1 MVSRERARTLVDLGK
16 DLSTATPGGDVLDMF
31 AVAVGNK
38 PLAGMA
44 ACYTATGEPAWD
56 AVDTA
61 EDALHRGDLEAR
73 LDAAGFQWH
82 VQPVETVHDDR
93 TVTWYELLVSQGGEA
108 ERFVERAGPRPGD
121 RTEREYG
128 RALGYPESAVDWF
141 VEEHDDAR
149 SVFDVVRTADG
160 HSDRALALAASVP
173 YVPAPTPQGAVDA
186 IEDGRDLTHALGA
199 LDAAAGTDYVETLLG
214 ERVDDR
220 LSAHDRALTTR
231 WRDPLHRAMHA

>member
-1 MVSRERARTLVDLGK
+1 MVSRERARTLVDLGR
-16 DLSTATPGGDVLDMF
+16 DLSTATPGGDVLDVL

-38 PLAGMA
+38 PLAGMS
-44 ACYTATGEPAWD
+44 ACYTATGEPAWG

-61 EDALHRGDLEAR
+61 ADALHRGDLERR
-73 LDAAGFQWH
+73 LEAAGFQCH
-82 VQPVETVHDDR
+82 AQPVETVHDDR
-93 TVTWYELLVSQGGEA
+93 TVTWYELLVSEGREA
-108 ERFVERAGPRPGD
+108 ERFVERAGPLPGD

-128 RALGYPESAVDWF
+128 RALGYPESAVEWF

-160 HSDRALALAASVP
+160 HSDHALALAASVP

-186 IEDGRDLTHALGA
+186 IEDGRELTHALGE
-199 LDAAAGTDYVETLLG
+199 LDAAADSDYVETLLG

-220 LSAHDRALTTR
+220 LSAHDGTRNAR
-231 WRDPLHRAMHA
+231 WRTPLHRAMHA